1 MSGQNNE
8 QMLEMYIFETE
19 QNIEQLETLVL
30 SSEKE
35 LGFAEDALHELFR
48 LMHTIKGSSG
58 MMSYQSLA
66 SVAHHLEDLFY
77 YLREQQPQN
86 VDYTILSDL
95 VLEGIDLMKVELQK
109 IKNGEEADSD
119 TAPLIK
125 SIEDYLQLLKQQN
138 GAESETAVALAQP
151 DSAGGF
157 CARADA
163 VTYKAVVHFA
173 ADCAME
179 NVRAYALV
187 HSLQAEANVLQLFPA
202 DLDDDD
208 SAEIIRT
215 KGLTVYLQSE
225 LEAEQI
231 EEIFWQT
238 PFLNKLELTVVDSLQ
253 SEEAAWDAAQ
263 LPKQQQNNHTAASN
277 SVISVS
283 VNKLDK
289 LMDLVGE
296 MVIAE
301 SMVIQNPDLNGLEL
315 ENFEKAA
322 RQLHKITSELQDL
335 VMSIRMVPLA
345 TTFHKMHRLVRDM
358 SRQLQKDVQL
368 QLIGEHTE
376 VDKNI
381 IEHIADPIMHLIRN
395 AIDHG
400 LETAEER
407 EALGKPAAGTITLE
421 AKNTGSDVL
430 ILIKDD
436 GRGLNKDKILERAR
450 EHGLLTK
457 MTAEMTEKEI
467 FELIFLP
474 GFSTKDNVT
483 EFSGR
488 GVGMDVVAKN
498 LEMVGGAVSVS
509 SVAGQ
514 GTVFTL
520 KIPLTLAI
528 MDSMNVKV
536 GASCYTIPIIS
547 IKECLRLQQHTL
559 LNDTEGYEML
569 MVRGE
574 CYPIFRLH
582 QYFNVK
588 NAVTD
593 LEKGVLVMVE
603 HDKKSFLLFVDELLG
618 QQEVVVKALPAY
630 IKERY
635 QSKGISGC
643 TLLGDGSISLILDV
657 GGFVQ

>member
-1 MSGQNNE
+1 MSAQDNE
-8 QMLEMYIFETE
+8 QMLEMYFFETE
-19 QNIEQLETLVL
+19 QNLEQLETLIL
-30 SSEKE
+30 SGEKGT
-35 LGFAEDALHELFR
+35 GFTEDTLNELFR

-66 SVAHHLEDLFY
+66 SVAHHLEDLLH
-77 YLREQQPQN
+77 YLRERQPAS
-86 VDYTILSDL
+86 VDYSILSDL

-109 IKNGEEADSD
+109 IKNGDQADGD
-119 TAPLIK
+119 VAPLVKNIK
-125 SIEDYLQLLKQQN
+125 EYLQLLKEQN
-138 GAESETAVALAQP
+138 NAESEAAAALAQP
-151 DSAGGF
+151 DHTNDFGAE
-157 CARADA
+157 ADA
-163 VTYKAVVHFA
+163 VIYKAVVHFA

-179 NVRAYALV
+179 NMRAYSLV
-187 HSLQAEANVLQLFPA
+187 HNLQEAVNILRFFPEDLEA
-202 DLDDDD
+202 DE
-208 SAEIIRT
+208 SSEIIQRE
-215 KGLTVYLQSE
+215 GFTVYLQSE
-225 LEAEQI
+225 LEPEQI
-231 EEIFWQT
+231 KELFMQT
-238 PFLNKLELTVVDSLQ
+238 PFLRELEFTVADFGSA
-253 SEEAAWDAAQ
+253 EKAADNGAQ
-263 LPKQQQNNHTAASN
+263 NQKHNNHTAANNN

-283 VNKLDK
+283 VSKLDK

-301 SMVIQNPDLNGLEL
+301 SMVVQNPDLNGLEL

-345 TTFHKMHRLVRDM
+345 TTFHKMQRLVRDM
-358 SRQLQKDVQL
+358 SKQLQKDIQL
-368 QLIGEHTE
+368 QLIGEQTE

-381 IEHIADPIMHLIRN
+381 IEHINDPIMHLIRN

-407 EALGKPAAGTITLE
+407 EAQGKPATGSITLE
-421 AKNTGSDVL
+421 AKNAGSDVL
-430 ILIKDD
+430 ILVKDD
-436 GRGLNKDKILERAR
+436 GRGLNKDKILERAL

-457 MTAEMTEKEI
+457 APAEMTEKEI
-467 FELIFLP
+467 YELIFLP
-474 GFSTKDNVT
+474 GFSTKDDIT

-488 GVGMDVVAKN
+488 GVGMDVVANN
-498 LEMVGGAVSVS
+498 LKMVGGSVSVS
-509 SVAGQ
+509 SAPGQ

-520 KIPLTLAI
+520 RIPLTLAI

-536 GASCYTIPIIS
+536 GDCCYTIPIIN
-547 IKECLRLQQHTL
+547 IKECLRLQHHTL
-559 LNDTEGYEML
+559 VNDTEGYEML

-574 CYPIFRLH
+574 CYPIIRLH
-582 QYFNVK
+582 QHFKIK

-593 LEKGVLVMVE
+593 LDKGVLVMVE

-618 QQEVVVKALPAY
+618 QQEVVVKALPTY
-630 IKERY
+630 IKERHK
-635 QSKGISGC
+635 SKTISGC